1 MTTPAQ
7 RPFKVASF
15 NMISYTFSAVILAS
29 MLIACSSS
37 AKQEIKAPA
46 RVLPSTLEEAVS
58 NTTYRTEENKKR
70 DIYRHPLETLSFFGL
85 KPEMTVIE
93 ISPGFGW
100 YMEILAPYL
109 AAKGHYIAA
118 LIPADPS
125 STYFT
130 EMHKHATTWLQD
142 RPEVSAKV
150 HMSEFAP
157 PQKVDIA
164 PMETADMILTFRN
177 VHNWASGNGDEAA
190 FKAFYKALK
199 PGGILGVVEHRA
211 NAKSQRDPRAK
222 SGYLREADVIH
233 IAKLAGF
240 KLEAKSE
247 INANPKDTKDH
258 PEGVWTLPPTLRLK
272 EKDQAK
278 YLAIGESDRMTLKF
292 VKPLKK

>member
-1 MTTPAQ
+1 MTTPSL

-29 MLIACSSS
+29 TLIACGSSP
-37 AKQEIKAPA
+37 KQEPPAPA

-58 NTTYRTEENKKR
+58 NTTYRTEDNKKR
-70 DIYRHPLETLSFFGL
+70 DVYRHPVETLTFFGL
-85 KPEMTVIE
+85 KPEMTVVE
-93 ISPGFGW
+93 VSPGAGW

-109 AAKGHYIAA
+109 AGKGHYIAA
-118 LIPADPS
+118 QIPADPANA
-125 STYFT
+125 YFT
-130 EMHKHATTWLQD
+130 EMHKRTTTWLQD
-142 RPEVSAKV
+142 RPEVSTKV

-164 PMETADMILTFRN
+164 PAETADMVLTFRN
-177 VHNWASGNGDEAA
+177 VHNWAAGNGDEAA

-199 PGGILGVVEHRA
+199 PGGVLGVVEHRA
-211 NAKSQRDPRAK
+211 NAKSKRDPKAK
-222 SGYLREADVIH
+222 SGYVREADVIRL
-233 IAKLAGF
+233 AKRAGF